1 MEISRDRIFKEL
13 VIVEKLGN
21 ISAEENIE
29 IAKKVTYLTLN
40 NGLKLKMVEK
50 KFYLKRQE

>member
-29 IAKKVTYLTLN
+29 IA
-40 NGLKLKMVEK
+40 
-50 KFYLKRQE
+50 R